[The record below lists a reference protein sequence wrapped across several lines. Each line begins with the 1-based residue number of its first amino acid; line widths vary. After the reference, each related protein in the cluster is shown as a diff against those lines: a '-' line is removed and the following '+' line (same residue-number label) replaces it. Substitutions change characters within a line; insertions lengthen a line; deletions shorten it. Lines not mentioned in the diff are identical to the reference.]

1 MTPPVTPPGPEPV
14 GPRRAPAHRLRYVA
28 RTDRGLVRSTN
39 QDSLFA
45 GDRLLV
51 VADGM
56 GGHAA
61 GDTASRLV
69 VDAFMSLN
77 EDAPGPDLLR
87 LLLEATRAGNASIA
101 DMVDTHPDL
110 EGMGTTVTA
119 MLFDGG
125 RAALAHVGDS
135 RAYLYRDGVL
145 HQLTHDDTFVQSLVD
160 DGRITEHQAHEHPQR
175 NLLLRALT
183 GLELDPMLVEREI
196 RVGDRYMLCSDGL
209 SGVVDPESIADAL
222 AHPDPEIAA
231 DTLIQLALV
240 NGGPDNVTTI
250 VADVLAT
257 GGPSDADFTSPGV
270 LAAGQ
275 DDPSSTNPIAR
286 LTREMPRVP
295 LPPIPEEPAAPAEV
309 LDEDGGD
316 DGRGSSDTDDDTDG
330 AATDAAD
337 DEDDA
342 TTGLAPRSPGGAA
355 GERAE
360 HADGDTDGLPGS
372 TATRHPPRRGGPRDL
387 PRRRWYRRGAV
398 IVAAL
403 VLLGVAITGSTLW
416 VRHQYY
422 VAEQGNV
429 VVVFRGVNGSL
440 LGWRFSTFEE
450 TSCAGDTD
458 CTPMRVSDLQPAA
471 QNQVRGGIKVGSLS
485 AARTVVQRLSE
496 RLLPPCPPAQDTEDD
511 ATPSTSAPGTT
522 APATT
527 PPDTTPPTTRTPA
540 SSPPPTPTV
549 TAPAAAGVTAPT
561 AAHPDTTAAV
571 ADAGDELM
579 AADAAAPALAHVTP
593 ATAGRTAVADR
604 TVADESTTPDA
615 SAAPLSLLAGTLA
628 PETRAPKTP
637 APGTPTSGTT
647 ERPADRDPGAANLA
661 GPVPAAPEAESYRG
675 SVTPTSP
682 SESVTA
688 TPLAPATQTPGVTCR
703 TVQ

>member
-1 MTPPVTPPGPEPV
+1 V
-14 GPRRAPAHRLRYVA
+14 HRLHYVA
-28 RTDRGLVRSTN
+28 RTDRGLIRSTN

-51 VADGM
+51 VAHGM

-69 VDAFMSLN
+69 VDAFMPLN
-77 EDAPGPDLLR
+77 ADKPGPDLLR
-87 LLLEATRAGNASIA
+87 SLLEATRTGNASIA
-101 DMVDTHPDL
+101 DMVAEHPDL

-183 GLELDPMLVEREI
+183 GQELDPMLVEREI

-209 SGVVDPESIADAL
+209 SGVIDPESIADAL
-222 AHPDPEIAA
+222 AHPDPEVAA

-240 NGGPDNVTTI
+240 SGGPDNVTTI

-257 GGPSDADFTSPGV
+257 GGRLDADAVPVGAP
-270 LAAGQ
+270 AAAH
-275 DDPSSTNPIAR
+275 DDPASTNPIAR

-295 LPPIPEEPAAPAEV
+295 LPPIPEEPAAPADV
-309 LDEDGGD
+309 LDEDEDEDED
-316 DGRGSSDTDDDTDG
+316 DESDSDRDIAD
-330 AATDAAD
+330 AATDVAAS
-337 DEDDA
+337 
-342 TTGLAPRSPGGAA
+342 G
-355 GERAE
+355 
-360 HADGDTDGLPGS
+360 GS
-372 TATRHPPRRGGPRDL
+372 TATASGLAAGQVRTGTGGAPAESSADGESRSDEGDL
-387 PRRRWYRRGAV
+387 DRAPRRRDASDVARRHWYRRGAV

-403 VLLGVAITGSTLW
+403 VLLGVVITGSTMW

-422 VAEQGNV
+422 VSEQGNV

-458 CTPMRVSDLQPAA
+458 CTPMKVSDLQPAA
-471 QNQVRGGIKVGSLS
+471 QNQVRAGIKVTSL
-485 AARTVVQRLSE
+485 AGARTVVQRLSAQ
-496 RLLPPCPPAQDTEDD
+496 LLPPCPPPGESDDEDD
-511 ATPSTSAPGTT
+511 AAPATSTPTTSAPPATSPPST

-527 PPDTTPPTTRTPA
+527 PATSAPRTT
-540 SSPPPTPTV
+540 
-549 TAPAAAGVTAPT
+549 TAPAAATVTAPT
-561 AAHPDTTAAV
+561 SPAASTEPPTAPDM
-571 ADAGDELM
+571 L
-579 AADAAAPALAHVTP
+579 AADAPSAETGQPLEAAGGPEVAVVAVGGTASVERAGIADVPTFSETPPAA
-593 ATAGRTAVADR
+593 AD
-604 TVADESTTPDA
+604 
-615 SAAPLSLLAGTLA
+615 LAGQA
-628 PETRAPKTP
+628 FGP
-637 APGTPTSGTT
+637 AVPDPTGHEGGVIPGLV
-647 ERPADRDPGAANLA
+647 AASTDVA
-661 GPVPAAPEAESYRG
+661 
-675 SVTPTSP
+675 TSP
-682 SESVTA
+682 SDTVTA
-688 TPLAPATQTPGVTCR
+688 TPLAPATPIPGVTCR

>member
-1 MTPPVTPPGPEPV
+1 VTPSATPPGSETPD
-14 GPRRAPAHRLRYVA
+14 PRPAHRLHYVA

-69 VDAFMSLN
+69 VDAFIPLN
-77 EDAPGPDLLR
+77 VDKPGPDLLR
-87 LLLEATRAGNASIA
+87 PLLEATRSGNAAIA
-101 DMVDTHPDL
+101 GMVDEHPDL

-119 MLFDGG
+119 MLFDDG

-183 GLELDPMLVEREI
+183 GLDLDPMLVEREI

-240 NGGPDNVTTI
+240 GGGPDNVTTI

-257 GGPSDADFTSPGV
+257 GGRTDADAVPVAAQIPGRE
-270 LAAGQ
+270 
-275 DDPSSTNPIAR
+275 DPSSTNPIAR

-295 LPPIPEEPAAPAEV
+295 LPPIPEEPAAAAEM
-309 LDEDGGD
+309 LDGD
-316 DGRGSSDTDDDTDG
+316 DTGDTDAGAGEHLGTESSDTDG
-330 AATDAAD
+330 AATTIDDRRATDAVGGRAGDGSRTGRGGERLGDARDRRAGDSGTKILSRSPRDAA
-337 DEDDA
+337 
-342 TTGLAPRSPGGAA
+342 R
-355 GERAE
+355 
-360 HADGDTDGLPGS
+360 
-372 TATRHPPRRGGPRDL
+372 RH
-387 PRRRWYRRGAV
+387 WYRRGAV

-422 VAEQGNV
+422 VSEQGNV

-450 TSCAGDTD
+450 TSCAGNTD

-471 QNQVRGGIKVGSLS
+471 QNQVRAGIKVTSL
-485 AARTVVQRLSE
+485 ADARTVVQRLSAQ
-496 RLLPPCPPAQDTEDD
+496 LLPPCPPTDEGNGDD
-511 ATPSTSAPGTT
+511 AAPDTGIPDTT
-522 APATT
+522 APPATSPPVPTRATT
-527 PPDTTPPTTRTPA
+527 PATSAAPRTT
-540 SSPPPTPTV
+540 
-549 TAPAAAGVTAPT
+549 TAPAAATKPVGSS
-561 AAHPDTTAAV
+561 AASPDSTTAAAQPA
-571 ADAGDELM
+571 ADATIL
-579 AADAAAPALAHVTP
+579 AADAPKPELTLAAAAAPASTATP
-593 ATAGRTAVADR
+593 ATDATEVLGTASATSAAIADATDPGNTDLAELAFGPARPDAAGR
-604 TVADESTTPDA
+604 ESSVIPAIPLLPSNVLT
-615 SAAPLSLLAGTLA
+615 SA
-628 PETRAPKTP
+628 
-637 APGTPTSGTT
+637 
-647 ERPADRDPGAANLA
+647 
-661 GPVPAAPEAESYRG
+661 
-675 SVTPTSP
+675 P
-682 SESVTA
+682 SDTVTA
-688 TPLAPATQTPGVTCR
+688 TPLAPATPVPGVTCR